1 MKIEKL
7 IIEIDTKGAISIKAE
22 GFEGKKCLSVTE
34 DLEKKLGT
42 VITKKITKNTNN
54 IITKIDNSQSIKS

>member
-22 GFEGKKCLSVTE
+22 GFEGKKCLYVTE

>member
-42 VITKKITKNTNN
+42 VITKKLR
-54 IITKIDNSQSIKS
+54 IILIIL